1 MCAAMFEVKRGRSLV
16 KHKGKTQPKD
26 QWSRKLQNTPII
38 LFSPSYALMLSGLSG
53 DTSLNCK
60 LICII
65 VHINAAAL

>member
-1 MCAAMFEVKRGRSLV
+1 MSHNVLGKEKNDVW
-16 KHKGKTQPKD
+16 HKGKTQPKD

-38 LFSPSYALMLSGLSG
+38 LFSLSYALMLSRLSG

-65 VHINAAAL
+65 VHINVCSL